1 MTIKTKKKVLFIVI
15 SSRND
20 ISRDN
25 FLALQMPEID
35 LLAQADIKTIDYCD
49 QPNKSIIY
57 WQKVNQLIEQHYDDY
72 DGFIIIKEP
81 DSLIF
86 AALATQT
93 ALIKNYKPIIFTTAP
108 FQDGGFS
115 LMKSIY
121 QVGLRT
127 NIINSLQLISTGL
140 PETMIVYNQ
149 KVIAADHVKRGSMT
163 ELNAF
168 FSIDDQ
174 YIAEIDLQVQLKSSL
189 SKKHNDMKMVN
200 KFCQDFNI
208 LYLHPGFKWADYRS
222 ILQKSK
228 ALIIKSN
235 RQRGLT
241 KYDYQYLQKYFGNK
255 PIIIFNKLGLLNDDL
270 PNNFVLASKMTW
282 EDIVVRTMWCLAQT
296 KETKKF
302 KRLFIK

>member
-1 MTIKTKKKVLFIVI
+1 
-15 SSRND
+15 
-20 ISRDN
+20 
-25 FLALQMPEID
+25 MPEID
-35 LLAQADIKTIDYCD
+35 LLAQADIKTIDYYD

-57 WQKVNQLIEQHYDDY
+57 WQKVNQLIEQYYDDY

-86 AALATQT
+86 AAIATQT
-93 ALIKNYKPIIFTTAP
+93 ALIKNSKPIIFTTAP

-115 LMKSIY
+115 FMKGIY

-127 NIINSLQLISTGL
+127 NIINSLQLISTGI
-140 PETMIVYNQ
+140 PETMIVYGQ
-149 KVIAADHVKRGSMT
+149 KVIVANKTKKKSMN

-168 FSIDDQ
+168 LSVDDH
-174 YIAEIDLQVQLKSSL
+174 YLAEIDFQVQLKSAFA
-189 SKKHNDMKMVN
+189 KNQNNMKMIN

-208 LYLHPGFKWADYRS
+208 LYLHPGFIWSDYRF

-241 KYDYQYLQKYFGNK
+241 KHDYQYLQKYFSNK

-270 PNNFVLASKMTW
+270 PANYILVNKMTW
-282 EDIVVRTMWCLAQT
+282 EEIVVRTMWCLAQT
-296 KETKKF
+296 NEPKKF
-302 KRLFIK
+302 KRLFVKQ